1 MMCVILY
8 HFVQVIVTSFSILKY
23 GLGQVDKVMDEH
35 CSCMITGIQ
44 VRSGWMRSL

>member
-1 MMCVILY
+1 MMCVILC

-35 CSCMITGIQ
+35 FMITGIQ